1 MTIGTAPPAY
11 SFLENT
17 IPVVVTE
24 TAVNFKKFTYKVT
37 VNAQDSETFEAYRD
51 SANEAIFDISDLLK
65 AFFDIADY
73 PTIPVYSVDI
83 QIANNETEV
92 IKSYL
97 LTITAEYTTGPP
109 QVIANTYKVVQGG
122 VSYLKKDTDTMLVP
136 TFTNALPALSSFS
149 NKSTTKT
156 AKEYITF
163 ANIFFAGTV
172 DDFYLR
178 YTLFDANDNTI
189 VTDTIDIA
197 FCDKDKTT
205 VLDVSYSKIVAP
217 NTLLECTHYA
227 VQLIGT
233 LTGSGT
239 EYKSQILTFYI
250 DSSYYP
256 QQSEFL
262 FVNQRGG
269 LSTARLFGEREDM
282 TDMMREQVERYLS
295 PLASLP
301 TSPAY
306 SRINSEIEGFKINTS
321 YFDSWEDFQ
330 IILALSKATAIWEIV
345 GSTLIP
351 VRIDTKKISTK
362 KTDKLELASASLEFT
377 YLVSRNEL

>member
-1 MTIGTAPPAY
+1 MTIGTAPPTY
-11 SFLENT
+11 SFLENP

-37 VNAQDSETFEAYRD
+37 VNGQDSETFEAYRD

-73 PTIPVYSVDI
+73 PTIPVDSGDI
-83 QIANNETEV
+83 QIANNQTSV
-92 IKSYL
+92 MKSYL
-97 LTITAEYTTGPP
+97 LTITAEYTTGAP
-109 QVIANTYKVVQGG
+109 QASANTYKVLQGG
-122 VSYLKKDTDTMLVP
+122 VSYLRKDTDTMLVP
-136 TFTNALPALSSFS
+136 SFANALPALSSFS
-149 NKSTTKT
+149 VKSTTKT

-163 ANIFFAGTV
+163 ANIYMSGVV

-227 VQLIGT
+227 VQVIGT
-233 LTGSGT
+233 LTGSPS
-239 EYKSQILTFYI
+239 EYKSPIITFYV
-250 DSSYYP
+250 DSSYYA

-269 LSTARLFGEREDM
+269 LSTARLFGEREDT
-282 TDMMREQVERYLS
+282 TDIMREQVERYLS

-306 SRINSEIEGFKINTS
+306 SRVNNEVEGFKINTG
-321 YFDSWEDFQ
+321 YFESWEDFQ
-330 IILALSKATAIWEIV
+330 IILALSKAPAIWEIV

-377 YLVSRNEL
+377 YLISRNEL